1 MKEDAEVDEDY
12 VAAEDS
18 EAEGDL
24 DDDGDSEEEEG
35 ENGWRNP
42 LIFKGQASGG
52 DYYYRSGYSGDYLC
66 VPADSVREE
75 KGGGQLTRSCVQLR
89 SFYSQP

>member
-1 MKEDAEVDEDY
+1 MRASDLLAAQGYLKEWECMKEDAEVDEDY

-42 LIFKGQASGG
+42 LILKDRRLAAIIIIAAVILGII
-52 DYYYRSGYSGDYLC
+52 
-66 VPADSVREE
+66 SV
-75 KGGGQLTRSCVQLR
+75 
-89 SFYSQP
+89 FPPIP